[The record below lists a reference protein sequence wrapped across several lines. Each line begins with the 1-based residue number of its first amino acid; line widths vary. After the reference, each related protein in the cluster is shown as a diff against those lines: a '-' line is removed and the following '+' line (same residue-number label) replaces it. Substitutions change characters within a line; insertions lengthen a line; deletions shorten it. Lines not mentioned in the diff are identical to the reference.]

1 MRALYL
7 MIGVLIGLVFVVGCG
22 GCDRAPPLAAGGCCI
37 PSSGGCADGQITAD
51 ACDGRFWIGRTC
63 SDDDPPVCE

>member
-1 MRALYL
+1 MR
-7 MIGVLIGLVFVVGCG
+7 VLVLFGMLVLLGCA
-22 GCDRAPPLAAGGCCI
+22 DPPLVAGGCCI
-37 PSSGGCADGQITAD
+37 PTTGGCADGAITAD